1 MAQQHASEILPI
13 RLGDLTCNGII
24 CKHDATTLRVLGD
37 QTSRLSCVLLLGL
50 VATCGT
56 LAPMQYNLLRTCC
69 VATAAD
75 ALNAP
80 RLGTC
85 SIKPPQATTVL
96 TLPGSINVAGA
107 YFMKW
112 SEALAGSPVPT

>member
-1 MAQQHASEILPI
+1 MAQQHASKILPI

-24 CKHDATTLRVLGD
+24 CKQDATTLRVLGD
-37 QTSRLSCVLLLGL
+37 QTSRSSCALLLGL

-56 LAPMQYNLLRTCC
+56 LEPMQYNLLRTCC
-69 VATAAD
+69 VATAAH

-85 SIKPPQATTVL
+85 SIKPLQATTVL
-96 TLPGSINVAGA
+96 KLPSSISVFAA
-107 YFMKW
+107 YFIKW
-112 SEALAGSPVPT
+112 SEALAGSPIPT